1 VYWILAKVKKR
12 ELIDKKTWSLV
23 RKIARNLKTIRTSKN
38 LTQEDMENLG
48 FGVRWYQRFE
58 SGTHIPTLP
67 TLDRLARAFRVE
79 ITDFFQ

>member
-1 VYWILAKVKKR
+1 MYWILAQVKKR
-12 ELIDKKTWSLV
+12 ELIDKKTWILV